1 MQESPVE
8 STPQVCFRSAL
19 GDALFSFRLMQ
30 AQLFRFIEPLIAA
43 GAQVRHPGAPQHLPP
58 DRPTPTPH
66 LPETKSWLDSVCRK
80 PDLVLPMA
88 TEKSATS
95 YDELPYPGAAQ
106 AWTHPDQL
114 ATKATL
120 GGMQPAPIEQCRVLE
135 LGCGDG
141 TNLLAMAF
149 GLPNSHFVGID
160 LARKPLEGGIA
171 IAKNLGL
178 KNVDF
183 RCANVLD
190 LGSELGKFDY
200 IIIPGLYSWV
210 PENVRDKLM
219 ELCGQCLSPNGV
231 AVVSYNA
238 YPGCYS
244 TTVLRDMMAYHL
256 RSIQDPHKKIR
267 QARGLLNILVK
278 TQPENSAYRAALE
291 EEMKRISGYMDAVFY
306 HDDLNPHYHPVFFHE
321 FIEHASRHGL
331 QYLGERCES
340 VLNPDE
346 HPEEIRGPLRQLQH
360 ASILEREQ
368 YLDLIQ
374 NRRFRCTLLCS
385 DELTSGYDDG
395 TQQIDKMFVGIS
407 KDFDFEILV
416 EPASGVRFEG
426 SKETL
431 AKTRHPLLVAAV
443 SHLLKVRPRFVS
455 FDELLRVSQSS
466 RDVSAHVG
474 CEPDED
480 WISEKMS
487 RSSGADEN
495 LDLDSAKPLE
505 KDFRVLKGFVLRC
518 YMARLLNL
526 VTREPNFVTYLSERP
541 VASAL
546 ARALIRQARFVPS
559 LRHDSIAFDDELGR
573 RLLELLD
580 GTRDR
585 SDLLRELNAS
595 VASNKAQL
603 PDGVT
608 SVSAELLEE
617 KLTGL
622 AQLALLSA

>member
-1 MQESPVE
+1 
-8 STPQVCFRSAL
+8 
-19 GDALFSFRLMQ
+19 MQ
-30 AQLFRFIEPLIAA
+30 AQFFRFTGPFIVT
-43 GAQVRHPGAPQHLPP
+43 GAQARNPMSHINS
-58 DRPTPTPH
+58 RPTGQHPQPVFPKTN
-66 LPETKSWLDSVCRK
+66 SCLDSVCRK
-80 PDLVLPMA
+80 PDLVPPMA
-88 TEKSATS
+88 TEKPATS

-114 ATKATL
+114 AAKATL
-120 GGMQPAPIEQCRVLE
+120 AGMQPPPVEQCRVLE

-171 IAKNLGL
+171 VAKNLGL
-178 KNVDF
+178 QNVDF
-183 RCANVLD
+183 RCADVLD
-190 LGSELGKFDY
+190 LGPELGKFDY

-219 ELCGQCLSPNGV
+219 EVCGKCLSPNGV

-256 RSIQDPHKKIR
+256 RSIQDPHKKTR

-278 TQPENSAYRAALE
+278 TQSENSAYKSALE
-291 EEMKRISGYMDAVFY
+291 AEVKRISGYMDAVFY

-321 FIEHASRHGL
+321 FIAHASRHGL
-331 QYLGERCES
+331 QYLDERCES

-346 HPEEIRGPLRQLQH
+346 HPEEIRSALRQLQH
-360 ASILEREQ
+360 ASVIEREQ
-368 YLDLIQ
+368 YLDFIQ

-385 DELTSGYDDG
+385 DEVTSGYDDG
-395 TQQIDKMFVGIS
+395 SERIDKMFVGIS
-407 KDFDFEILV
+407 KDFDFNIV
-416 EPASGVRFEG
+416 IDPALGVRFEG
-426 SKETL
+426 SNETL

-443 SHLLKVRPRFVS
+443 SHLLKVRPRFVP
-455 FDELLRVSQSS
+455 FDELLRVSQSN
-466 RDVSAHVG
+466 RDLSAHAG
-474 CEPDED
+474 SEPDEV
-480 WISEKMS
+480 WLGEKAPMPS
-487 RSSGADEN
+487 QEN
-495 LDLDSAKPLE
+495 ENGSPGTAKTLD

-526 VTREPNFVTYLSERP
+526 VTREPHFVTYPSERP

-546 ARALIRQARFVPS
+546 AQAILRQARFVPS

-603 PDGVT
+603 PDGAT
-608 SVSAELLEE
+608 SVTAELLEE

-622 AQLALLSA
+622 AQLALLTA